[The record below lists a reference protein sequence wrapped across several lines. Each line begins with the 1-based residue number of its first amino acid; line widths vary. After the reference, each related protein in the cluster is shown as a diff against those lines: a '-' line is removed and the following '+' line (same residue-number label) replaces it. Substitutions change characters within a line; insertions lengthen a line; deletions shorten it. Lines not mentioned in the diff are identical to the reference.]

1 MKQRSVYACICMKEK
16 NQSKERKGRFFS
28 FGSKLRVIDRKV
40 DRIWAVG
47 RSVDSLGDRLVRR
60 IYSFG
65 ESSPPPWAPRRQA
78 RSASRNRVESRSQ
91 DTDTSTFPRQF
102 RSAGSTPLVHSCA
115 TLDCTW
121 LAAHALSSRCPH
133 SPLRTSRIF
142 VTTQGLS
149 LLRTVLRRLSFH
161 SLFILEGS
169 AVCPAAPFFPLARV
183 RDKLASKWGRS
194 YICRLDN
201 AETRLVQR

>member
-1 MKQRSVYACICMKEK
+1 MKD
-16 NQSKERKGRFFS
+16 FS
-28 FGSKLRVIDRKV
+28 FFFFLGSKDWEITSCRWPKV
-40 DRIWAVG
+40 DRIWACW
-47 RSVDSLGDRLVRR
+47 SVCWCSLGDRLVRR

-65 ESSPPPWAPRRQA
+65 ESSPPPRAPRRQA

-121 LAAHALSSRCPH
+121 FAAHALSSRCPH

-149 LLRTVLRRLSFH
+149 SVSFLSTL
-161 SLFILEGS
+161 SSISRDQLFAQLHHFFSWHTLE
-169 AVCPAAPFFPLARV
+169 
-183 RDKLASKWGRS
+183 
-194 YICRLDN
+194 
-201 AETRLVQR
+201 TT

>member
-1 MKQRSVYACICMKEK
+1 MGCWSVCW
-16 NQSKERKGRFFS
+16 FF
-28 FGSKLRVIDRKV
+28 
-40 DRIWAVG
+40 G
-47 RSVDSLGDRLVRR
+47 RSTRATYILVWR
-60 IYSFG
+60 IFSPSM
-65 ESSPPPWAPRRQA
+65 SSAPPGQ
-78 RSASRNRVESRSQ
+78 SASRNRVESRSQ

-183 RDKLASKWGRS
+183 RDKLASK
-194 YICRLDN
+194 
-201 AETRLVQR
+201 

>member
-16 NQSKERKGRFFS
+16 INRKKEKEDFFS

-47 RSVDSLGDRLVRR
+47 RSVGSLGDRLVRR

-121 LAAHALSSRCPH
+121 FAAHALSSCCPH

-149 LLRTVLRRLSFH
+149 SAGFLSTLSSF
-161 SLFILEGS
+161 SRDQLFAQLHH
-169 AVCPAAPFFPLARV
+169 FFPWHALQRQ
-183 RDKLASKWGRS
+183 ASFKMREIVHLQAGQCGNQIGAKVS
-194 YICRLDN
+194 
-201 AETRLVQR
+201 